1 MAEKKNFWTRVMGAM
16 NGAIS
21 YGALSFF
28 KDHTSSI
35 RLQALDGRHFFEMG
49 EDGPRTGWSTLNSPG
64 STQIA
69 TGDDLTKEDNALF
82 VNAENGNIVIKARDG
97 KIRLEG
103 TDIEFCATG
112 NEPEGRFWVNAN
124 EAIQLDAKNIKI
136 QSKQHMS
143 LISTGSLTLDGRLGM
158 QILAPIIHGATCATK
173 ASRKPGEI
181 GGS

>member
-97 KIRLEG
+97 KINNHQYSSID
-103 TDIEFCATG
+103 T
-112 NEPEGRFWVNAN
+112 
-124 EAIQLDAKNIKI
+124 
-136 QSKQHMS
+136 
-143 LISTGSLTLDGRLGM
+143 
-158 QILAPIIHGATCATK
+158 APSRINSPQELSGA
-173 ASRKPGEI
+173 
-181 GGS
+181 